1 MLERFI
7 SHSHTI
13 AATSHRSWCVG
24 KIVDVIAWQLLS
36 FIIIFVHHY
45 IRSLLYSFII
55 IFVHHYI
62 RNADLANRDITS
74 LSEGCWQFD
83 KDLWRFSVLPQLVLK
98 GGNHHDPRTK
108 DELAT

>member
-24 KIVDVIAWQLLS
+24 KIADVIAWQLL
-36 FIIIFVHHY
+36 
-45 IRSLLYSFII
+45 SFII

-62 RNADLANRDITS
+62 RNADLANRDIPS